1 MKKDIIS
8 IADLVMEEVKDLL
21 ELAREVK
28 AGRKGKGALSGKT
41 LAMIFEKPSLRTRVT
56 FEVGMYQLGG
66 YAVYLAP
73 GDIGLDKRESVADVA
88 RNLSRWVDGIMARTF
103 AHRTVVELAQFASVP
118 VVNALTDREH
128 PCQALACGL
137 TMLERWGDMKGRK
150 LVFVGDGNNVAHSL
164 MLLCPLLGMDFVI
177 ACPEGYEPKGG
188 IVQRAE
194 VLARKYG
201 TSIEILH
208 DSHQAVREADI
219 IYTDVWASMGQE
231 AEREERLKVFRP
243 YQVNAQLLSEAK
255 PSCVVSH
262 CLPAR
267 RGEEITDDVLDGP
280 QSVALDEAENRLHVQ
295 KALLIRLM
303 GTITA
308 PEP

>member
-1 MKKDIIS
+1 MKKDLIS
-8 IADLVMEEVKDLL
+8 VADLDAGEVKGLL

-28 AGRKGKGALSGKT
+28 AGRRGKGELSGKT

-56 FEVGMYQLGG
+56 FEVGMFQLGG
-66 YAVYLAP
+66 YAIYLAP
-73 GDIGLDKRESVADVA
+73 GDIGLGKRESVADVA

-103 AHRTVVELAQFASVP
+103 AHRTVVELAQFATVP
-118 VVNALTDREH
+118 VINALTDREH

-137 TMLERWGDMKGRK
+137 TMLERWGETKGKR

-188 IVQRAE
+188 VVQRAE
-194 VLARKYG
+194 LLARKYG

-208 DSHQAVREADI
+208 NPHEAVKAADM

-243 YQVNAQLLSEAK
+243 FQVNTKLLSEAK
-255 PSCVVSH
+255 PECLVSH

-267 RGEEITDDVLDGP
+267 RGEEITDEVLDGP

-295 KALLIRLM
+295 KALLIQLV
-303 GTITA
+303 GG
-308 PEP
+308 EG